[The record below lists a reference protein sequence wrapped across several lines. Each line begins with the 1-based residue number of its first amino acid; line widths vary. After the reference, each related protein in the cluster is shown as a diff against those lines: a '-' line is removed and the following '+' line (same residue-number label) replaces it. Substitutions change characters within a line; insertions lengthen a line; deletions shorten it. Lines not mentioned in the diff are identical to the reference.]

1 MPDYPLLFRTTHA
14 VRSGAFEARV
24 TVDGRVLM
32 AREDREWWCHGVDP
46 GGMTENGDGPAVAY
60 ERFRLTFRQA
70 LDDLAEEAD
79 TYEAFQ
85 RDVRALFSTDGAEEA
100 RWFRALEEL
109 RRGAGIAE
117 PFRGLSRTPP
127 RPSVITTVLLKAY
140 AGAPLDDTA
149 ESGHDTL
156 VLAA

>member
-70 LDDLAEEAD
+70 LDDLVPGARGVAPRG
-79 TYEAFQ
+79 
-85 RDVRALFSTDGAEEA
+85 RDRRTVPRPEPDAPASFGDHDGAA
-100 RWFRALEEL
+100 QGVRRRAT
-109 RRGAGIAE
+109 R
-117 PFRGLSRTPP
+117 
-127 RPSVITTVLLKAY
+127 
-140 AGAPLDDTA
+140 
-149 ESGHDTL
+149 
-156 VLAA
+156 